1 VILTNFEFSEEAVL
15 PPQVLRITL
24 DSLYRAEGKFKLG
37 EIVLFSLSPRVVSL
51 AVSCRVVSVCVVVGA
66 HCLLKRRKTRL
77 KRWKPSSK
85 TCTNV

>member
-37 EIVLFSLSPRVVSL
+37 EIVLFSPISRRVASR
-51 AVSCRVVSVCVVVGA
+51 RVVSV
-66 HCLLKRRKTRL
+66 RRF
-77 KRWKPSSK
+77 
-85 TCTNV
+85 